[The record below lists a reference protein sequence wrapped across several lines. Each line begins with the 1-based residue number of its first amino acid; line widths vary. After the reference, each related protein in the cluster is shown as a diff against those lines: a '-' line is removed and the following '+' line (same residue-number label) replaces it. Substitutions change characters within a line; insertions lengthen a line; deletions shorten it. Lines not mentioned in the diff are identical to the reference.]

1 MTDIEENEMPREL
14 RSRVLRSIMRS
25 GGSLVV
31 SLPKSWVEAVKL
43 GEGDYVVVEVAGS
56 SLIVSPTRVEEES
69 EVKLRFESDM
79 RSFMDKVV
87 AAYLMGYDSIR
98 VSFPRHVKEALE
110 RELFYLKERL
120 MGLEIVESTG
130 SSICLRM
137 IIDPLELK
145 PAEVLRRMWRLSDDL
160 LRYSLSP
167 TGERG
172 LEISGLPEKIEDDV
186 DRLYFYMVR
195 TLRRSLANPA
205 LAALLGLSSVEIL
218 DYRLT
223 AYFLENIA
231 DKAFEISGLVA
242 DKRVAGKLFHIDEV
256 SKVLLMNHK
265 LSMEAFLNR
274 RLEAIPQIKK
284 NLETLTKLLTPPK
297 LVVEQLRIRDALL
310 SIADMQYDIAS
321 LTLPRLA

>member
-1 MTDIEENEMPREL
+1 MPREL
-14 RSRVLRSIMRS
+14 RSRVLRSLMRS
-25 GGSLVV
+25 GGSLVM

-69 EVKLRFESDM
+69 EVRLRFESDV
-79 RSFMDKVV
+79 RSLVDKVV

-98 VSFPRHVKEALE
+98 ISFPRHVKEALE
-110 RELFYLKERL
+110 RELFYLKERF
-120 MGLEIVESTG
+120 MGLEIIESTG
-130 SSICLRM
+130 SSICLKM

-145 PAEVLRRMWRLSDDL
+145 PAEVLRRMWKLSDDL

-167 TGERG
+167 MEERG
-172 LEISGLPEKIEDDV
+172 SEISGLPEKIEDDV

-195 TLRRSLANPA
+195 ILRRSLANPA
-205 LAALLGLSSVEIL
+205 LATLLSLSSVEIL

-231 DKAFEISGLVA
+231 DRAFEISGLVE
-242 DKRVAGKLFHIDEV
+242 DKRTASKLLRIDEV
-256 SKVLLMNHK
+256 SEVLLMNHK
-265 LSMEAFLNR
+265 LAMEAFLGR
-274 RLEAIPQIKK
+274 KLDVIPQMKK
-284 NLETLTKLLTPPK
+284 NLETLTKLLTPPR

>member
-1 MTDIEENEMPREL
+1 M
-14 RSRVLRSIMRS
+14 
-25 GGSLVV
+25 V
-31 SLPKSWVEAVKL
+31 SLPKSWVEAVRL
-43 GEGDYVVVEVAGS
+43 GEGDYLVVEIAGS
-56 SLIVSPTRVEEES
+56 SLIISPTRVEEEN

-79 RSFMDKVV
+79 RSLVDKVV

-98 VSFPRHVKEALE
+98 ISFPKHVKEALE

-120 MGLEIVESTG
+120 MGLEIIESTG

-145 PAEVLRRMWRLSDDL
+145 PTEVLRRMWKLSDDL

-167 TGERG
+167 VEGRG

-195 TLRRSLANPA
+195 ILRKSLANPA
-205 LAALLGLSSVEIL
+205 LATLLGLSSVEIL

-231 DKAFEISGLVA
+231 DKAFEISGFIA
-242 DKRVAGKLFHIDEV
+242 DKRIASKLLRVDEF
-256 SKVLLMNHK
+256 SEVLLMNHK

-274 RLEAIPQIKK
+274 RLDAIPQIKK

-297 LVVEQLRIRDALL
+297 LMIEQLRIRDALL